1 MILWTRFR
9 LSPEMAQP
17 SWWDSSPLGSSSL
30 HWSTWALRKA
40 NAFVYAVVAVRLSLH
55 TSAGA
60 MLFQLHGTSHA
71 DHMGMLLQV
80 DGSPFHFAG
89 FNNYYMPTYAADP
102 NLNERTQD
110 VDVVFQ

>member
-1 MILWTRFR
+1 MDSLPFVTRNGTTLLVGFQSFGLFKPALEHLCNA
-9 LSPEMAQP
+9 LSAQ
-17 SWWDSSPLGSSSL
+17 WLL
-30 HWSTWALRKA
+30 CACA
-40 NAFVYAVVAVRLSLH
+40 Y

-60 MLFQLHGTSHA
+60 MLIQLHGTSHA

-102 NLNERTQD
+102 NLNERTKD